1 MAAKITDKRCAF
13 CVRWE
18 GDAQLTGGPTIT
30 KGMVKFNTG
39 AKGKC
44 VKRGQQIEASQ
55 GAGCNDF
62 EMDPKVR
69 KYS

>member
-13 CVRWE
+13 CVKWD

-39 AKGKC
+39 AKGMC
-44 VKRGQQIEASQ
+44 IKRNMRIEASQ
-55 GAGCNDF
+55 GAGCKDF
-62 EMDPKVR
+62 EPLPNLS